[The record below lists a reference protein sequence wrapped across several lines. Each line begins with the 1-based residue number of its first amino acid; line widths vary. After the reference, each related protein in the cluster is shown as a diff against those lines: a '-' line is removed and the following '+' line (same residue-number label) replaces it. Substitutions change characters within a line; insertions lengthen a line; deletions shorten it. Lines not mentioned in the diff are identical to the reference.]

1 MSEEESDSKSQF
13 SEQSAL
19 FDPEKQRKVR
29 ARLEKMRQKND
40 ANRRMRAFRSL
51 LQKKDTGK

>member
-1 MSEEESDSKSQF
+1 MSEEESDSKSQL

-29 ARLEKMRQKND
+29 ARLEKMR
-40 ANRRMRAFRSL
+40 
-51 LQKKDTGK
+51 